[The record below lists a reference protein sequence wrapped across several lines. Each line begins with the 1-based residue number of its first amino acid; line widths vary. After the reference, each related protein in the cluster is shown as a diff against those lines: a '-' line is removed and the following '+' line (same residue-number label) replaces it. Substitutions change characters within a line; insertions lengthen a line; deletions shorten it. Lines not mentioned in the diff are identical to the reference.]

1 MTRGL
6 VGPLLQAKE
15 LQDLWRDLGVKKKT
29 ALVYGV
35 SGAVSASLLA
45 AWYRLRQ
52 QPLLAIVRDL
62 ADAKRLCDDLSTFLP
77 EEEIL
82 LYPAQELLPWDIE
95 ASSRELLTARLKVLG
110 ALARG
115 RTSLIVAPV
124 AALSRAVTPPEQ
136 FKNYLVTLN
145 KGQEIEPTALA
156 AQLLQMGYERVSQV
170 EVAGQFSWRGG
181 IVDIFPASASEP
193 VRLEF
198 FDVEIDSLRLFD
210 PVSQRSLREIE
221 QAEILPAR
229 DYFATAA
236 DWQQAAR
243 VLEKEYQNLRK
254 KLIGLQQREAVGRLD
269 QKLKD
274 LLSRLKEGLIPA
286 GLDAFAA
293 YVMPEKATLLDYL
306 PTGALIAVEDP
317 NRVREKAL
325 AWDDERG
332 ETFASWLERGMA
344 LPGQEALY
352 FSWEDIW
359 RQLTGRPLLGLALLP
374 REQTGWRPELL
385 LNLNS
390 RTAPLYQGN
399 LEELTRDLKNYKRQG
414 YAVALLTTHTQR
426 SQQLL
431 DLLKEA
437 EIEAVYLGRLQ
448 QEFRTGNIVITRGEL
463 SAGFEFPQSK
473 ILILTERELFG
484 QSKKGRKAR
493 EIKPAGGQKI
503 SAFTDLKIGD
513 YVVHVNHGIG
523 VYEGVEQLSVGGIT
537 RDYLVVSYAGAD
549 RLYIPTEQ
557 ISLLQKYIGTDGQK
571 PRISKL
577 GGQEWQKAKAKA
589 RSAVKEMAEEL
600 IKLYAAREALKGFA
614 FSPDTVWQQ
623 EFEQAFPY
631 EETPDQLQAIAEIKA
646 DMERPRPMDR
656 LLCGDVGY
664 GKTEVALR
672 AAFKAVMDNK
682 QVAILVPTTIL
693 AQQHY
698 NTCLERFQGFPV
710 SIDLLSRF
718 RSAREQKATLKKL
731 ASGQVD
737 IIIGTHRLLQDDVK
751 FRDLGLLIVDE
762 EQRFG
767 VAHKEKLKQL
777 KQTVDVL
784 TLSATPIPRTLH
796 MALAGVRD
804 MSLLETPP
812 EERYPVQTF
821 VVEFNPLMIR
831 DAILRELARGGQV
844 YFVHNR
850 IEDMDRIFAFLT
862 QLVPEARIAIGHG
875 QMREDELEKVM
886 LDFFNQEYDVLLC
899 TTIIETGLD
908 IPNVNTIIIDNA
920 DTMGLAQLYQLR
932 GRVGRSNRMAYAYL
946 TYRKDK
952 VLTEIAEK
960 RLQTLREFTELGSGF
975 KIAMRDLEIRGAG
988 NLLGPEQHGHIMAI
1002 GFDLYTQML
1011 EEAIREL
1018 KGEIKEE
1025 PLETTVEI
1033 AIDAYLPA
1041 DYIEDGAVK
1050 MEIYRKIMLCRT
1062 EEQLLDLSDELVD
1075 RFGDPPL
1082 PVVNLLTIARI
1093 KILGQEAGIT
1103 YIGKQQEHL
1112 IIKLAPDAPLEPVKI
1127 LRLPGKIRGLNIV
1140 GGAEPVIRV
1149 PWSKRDPGLNWVE
1162 KIIREIKY
1170 CGIGSENLV

>member
-1 MTRGL
+1 MTTGL
-6 VGPLLQAKE
+6 VGPLLQARE
-15 LQDLWRDLGVKKKT
+15 LQDLWRDLGKKKKS

-35 SGAVSASLLA
+35 SGAVSAALIA
-45 AWYRLRQ
+45 AWYRSHS
-52 QPLLAIVRDL
+52 QPVLAIARDL
-62 ADAKRLCDDLSTFLP
+62 ADAKRICDDLNAFLP
-77 EEEIL
+77 DEEVL
-82 LYPAQELLPWDIE
+82 LYPAMELLPWDIE

-110 ALARG
+110 ALAQG
-115 RTSLIVAPV
+115 RQPLVVAPV
-124 AALSRAVTPPEQ
+124 AALSRGITPLKTFQ
-136 FKNYLVTLN
+136 RHLLILAR
-145 KGQEIEPTALA
+145 GQEYEPTELA
-156 AQLLQMGYERVSQV
+156 ARLMKMGYERVAQV

-181 IVDIFPASASEP
+181 IMDIFPTAASEP
-193 VRLEF
+193 VRIEF
-198 FDVEIDSLRLFD
+198 FDSELDSLRLFD
-210 PVSQRSLREIE
+210 PVSQRSLKEIE
-221 QAEILPAR
+221 AVEVLPACE
-229 DYFATAA
+229 YFAGAA
-236 DWQQAAR
+236 DWQQAAK
-243 VLEKEYQNLRK
+243 VIEKEYQNLRK
-254 KLIGLQQREAVGRLD
+254 KLIAQQQREAVGRLD
-269 QKLKD
+269 QKIKEVLG
-274 LLSRLKEGLIPA
+274 RLKEGLLPA

-293 YVMPEKATLLDYL
+293 YVLTDKVSLLNYF
-306 PTGALIAVEDP
+306 PARALIVIEDP

-325 AWDDERG
+325 AWDEERG
-332 ETFASWLERGMA
+332 EIYASWLERGTA
-344 LPGQEALY
+344 LPGQQNLY
-352 FSWEDIW
+352 FSWEELW
-359 RQLTGRPLLGLALLP
+359 SNLNGYNLLGLALLP

-385 LNLNS
+385 LNLNT
-390 RTAPLYQGN
+390 RTAPSYQGN
-399 LEELTRDLKNYKRQG
+399 LDELTRNLKNYKRQG
-414 YAVALLTTHTQR
+414 YAIALLTPHTQR

-437 EIEAVYLGRLQ
+437 DIEAVYLVKLQ
-448 QEFRTGNIVITRGEL
+448 QEFQAGNIIITRGEL

-473 ILILTERELFG
+473 ILLLTERELFG
-484 QSKKGRKAR
+484 HSKKVRRGKD
-493 EIKPAGGQKI
+493 IKPVAGQKL
-503 SAFTDLKIGD
+503 SAFTDLKTGD
-513 YVVHVNHGIG
+513 FVVHVHHGIG
-523 VYEGVEQLSVGGIT
+523 VYEGVEKLTVGGIA

-557 ISLLQKYIGTDGQK
+557 IGLLQKYIGSDGQK
-571 PRISKL
+571 PKISKL
-577 GGQEWQKAKAKA
+577 GGQEWQKAKARAK
-589 RSAVKEMAEEL
+589 SAVKEMAEEL
-600 IKLYAAREALKGFA
+600 IKLYAAREALKGYA
-614 FSPDTVWQQ
+614 FTPDTVWQQ

-710 SIDLLSRF
+710 VIDMLSRF

-731 ASGQVD
+731 AGGQVD

-751 FRDLGLLIVDE
+751 FRDLGLVIVDE

-812 EERYPVQTF
+812 DERYPVQTF
-821 VVEFNPLMIR
+821 VVEFNPHMIR

-850 IEDMDRIFAFLT
+850 IEDMDRLHAYLT
-862 QLVPEARIAIGHG
+862 QLVPEARIIIGHG
-875 QMREDELEKVM
+875 QMREDELERVM
-886 LDFFNQEYDVLLC
+886 LDFLNQEYDVLLC

-932 GRVGRSNRMAYAYL
+932 GRVGRSNRIAYAYL

-1011 EEAIREL
+1011 DEAVREL
-1018 KGEIKEE
+1018 RGEVKEE
-1025 PLETTVEI
+1025 QPETTVEI
-1033 AIDAYLPA
+1033 DVDAYLPD

-1050 MEIYRKIMLCRT
+1050 MDIYRKIMLCRT

-1075 RFGDPPL
+1075 RFGDPPV

-1093 KILGQEAGIT
+1093 KIMGQEAGIT
-1103 YIGKQQEHL
+1103 YIGKQQEQL
-1112 IIKLAPDAPLEPVKI
+1112 VVKLTETAPLEPVKI
-1127 LRLPGKIRGLNIV
+1127 LRLPEKVRGLQIV
-1140 GGAEPVIRV
+1140 GGKEPTIRA
-1149 PWSKRDPGLNWVE
+1149 PWPKQNQSLNWVE
-1162 KIIREIKY
+1162 RIIREIKY
-1170 CGIGSENLV
+1170 CGIGSGNLV